1 MSVRLPRIASL
12 IVVAAV
18 VSAGLIAGAAQA
30 DTASP
35 SPAASA
41 DAKATLTVGITQDI
55 DSANPFTGIV
65 ASAYEIYQ
73 MQYPTLTNYS
83 AQDFS
88 IVPGL
93 ADSWQESADHLTWT
107 YKIRSGLKW
116 SDGEP
121 MTAKDA
127 AYTFN
132 RIINGEYEQTNYG
145 NYVANITKAVAT
157 DDTTLVLSVKAA
169 NPIMTHLSIYILPE
183 HIWSKVSEA
192 QVKTYKNEP
201 VDGQPV
207 VGGGPFVMA
216 ERRVGQFIRMTANP
230 NYAGGPTPIRE
241 VVFRVF
247 QNQDAMGQAL
257 KKGEIDFAD
266 GIEANVAK
274 SLEGIPGITTVNAT
288 YSGFNE
294 IAFNSGAALSDGK
307 PIGDG
312 NPVLKD
318 LKFRQ
323 AMSWA
328 IDRQTLADK
337 VYGGAAT
344 PGSTIIP
351 DMYPAYHLTPATPYT
366 FDPEKAKSLLEA
378 AGYKAGAD
386 GVRTGPDGKPIELR
400 LFGRTS
406 SANSK
411 QVVQFVKGWFDAV
424 GIPTTVTMKSEDA
437 LTEIIGQG
445 TYDMFEWGWVVEP
458 DPDYQVS
465 TFTCGQRSY
474 EDAGSVLAGL
484 SDSFYCD
491 PAYDKLYAAQG
502 SETDQTK
509 RSDIVKQMQQMLYD
523 SAPYI
528 VTVYY
533 NNLEAYRS
541 DRFTGFVPQPSPSGS
556 LLFQYGVWSYVNAKP
571 VSSAGEGTQPADGS
585 SGSSSGWVIP
595 AGVLVVLIVLA
606 GLVGWLLKR
615 GRGGEAADDRE

>member
-1 MSVRLPRIASL
+1 MSVRLPRIVSFA
-12 IVVAAV
+12 VVATI
-18 VSAGLIAGAAQA
+18 VSAGLVAGGARA
-30 DTASP
+30 DSASP
-35 SPAASA
+35 TPAASA
-41 DAKATLTVGITQDI
+41 DAKATLTVGITQDL

-65 ASAYEIYQ
+65 ATAYEIYQ

-83 AQDFS
+83 AKDFS
-88 IVPGL
+88 IVPGF

-107 YKIRSGLKW
+107 YKIHSGLKW

-169 NPIMTHLSIYILPE
+169 NPIMTHLAVYILPE

-491 PAYDKLYAAQG
+491 AEYDKLYAAQG
-502 SETDQTK
+502 SETDQAK
-509 RSDIVKQMQQMLYD
+509 RSDIVKQMQQMVYD
-523 SAPYI
+523 AAPYI

-556 LLFQYGVWSYVNAKP
+556 LLYQYGVWSYVNAKP
-571 VSSAGEGTQPADGS
+571 VSSAGDGTQPADGS
-585 SGSSSGWVIP
+585 SGSSSGWMIP
-595 AGVLVVLIVLA
+595 VGILLALIVLA
-606 GLVGWLLKR
+606 VIVGLLLKR